1 MGIQTLGAPT
11 PIHDA
16 LAVLIDLDGTLLDT
30 AADLAAAVNLMLSD
44 LDRPTLAQAEVA
56 ASVGKGAEVL
66 VHRVLT
72 GRADGRAPER
82 EHAHAMQRFLHHYQS
97 TNGQHAA
104 PYPGV
109 REGIDAMLSAGL
121 RLACVTNKPQAF
133 ADPLLARQ
141 DLARCFE
148 FVQGGDALPFK
159 KPDPRPLLHAAARL
173 ESPARHTV
181 AIGDSLNDAQAARA
195 AGMTVFIVPYGY
207 NEGAAVQSLDVDAI
221 VVSLA
226 DAARRVRL
234 YRPRASDQT

>member
-1 MGIQTLGAPT
+1 MPSQQRGSSP
-11 PIHDA
+11 PIHESQ
-16 LAVLIDLDGTLLDT
+16 AVLIDLDGTLLDT
-30 AADLAAAVNLMLSD
+30 AADLAAAVNLMLTD
-44 LDRPTLAQAEVA
+44 LDRPVLAQAQVA

-72 GRADGRAPER
+72 GQADGRAPER

-109 REGIDAMLSAGL
+109 REGIEAMLSAGL

-148 FVQGGDALPFK
+148 FIQGGDALPFK

-173 ESPARHTV
+173 DSPASRTV

-207 NEGAAVQSLDVDAI
+207 NEGAGVQSLDVDAI
-221 VVSLA
+221 VDSLI
-226 DAARRVRL
+226 DAAQRVRL
-234 YRPRASDQT
+234 YRPSAAGQP

>member
-1 MGIQTLGAPT
+1 MPSQQQGSSP
-11 PIHDA
+11 PIHESQ
-16 LAVLIDLDGTLLDT
+16 AVLIDLDGTLLDT
-30 AADLAAAVNLMLSD
+30 AADLAAAVNLMLTD
-44 LDRPTLAQAEVA
+44 LDRPVLAQAQVA

-72 GRADGRAPER
+72 GQADGRAPER

-109 REGIDAMLSAGL
+109 REGIEAMLSAGL

-148 FVQGGDALPFK
+148 FIQGGDALPFK

-173 ESPARHTV
+173 DSPASRTV

-207 NEGAAVQSLDVDAI
+207 NEGAGVQSLDVDAI
-221 VVSLA
+221 VDSLI
-226 DAARRVRL
+226 DAAQRVRL
-234 YRPRASDQT
+234 YRPSAAGQP

>member
-1 MGIQTLGAPT
+1 MQ
-11 PIHDA
+11 IHEA
-16 LAVLIDLDGTLLDT
+16 QAVLIDLDGTLLDT
-30 AADLAAAVNLMLSD
+30 AADLAAAVNLMLTD
-44 LDRPTLAQAEVA
+44 LDRPVLAQAQVA

-72 GRADGRAPER
+72 GQADGRAPER

-109 REGIDAMLSAGL
+109 REGIEAMLSAGL

-148 FVQGGDALPFK
+148 FIQGGDALPFK
-159 KPDPRPLLHAAARL
+159 KPDPRPLLHASARL
-173 ESPARHTV
+173 DSPASRTV

-207 NEGAAVQSLDVDAI
+207 NEGAGVQSLDVDAI
-221 VVSLA
+221 VDSLV

-234 YRPRASDQT
+234 YRPRAIDQP